1 MTILALLPAQILKYI
16 IDEVILKKELNI
28 ILKVS
33 NIFSFI
39 FSSRN
44 YYLFKDFLML
54 KTSQEMLGDLR
65 CDMMK
70 HYQNINYNTIV
81 NNDSGTFEAYFNN
94 DVNSINELFTSGV
107 VDMATDLFKMFGILI
122 SLFVFSYKFGI
133 LVLCVLPF
141 LIIFTSFIRKRMLMF
156 N

>member
-1 MTILALLPAQILKYI
+1 
-16 IDEVILKKELNI
+16 
-28 ILKVS
+28 
-33 NIFSFI
+33 
-39 FSSRN
+39 
-44 YYLFKDFLML
+44 ML

-133 LVLCVLPF
+133 LVFMCTTF
-141 LIIFTSFIRKRMLMF
+141 LNYIYIIY
-156 N
+156 